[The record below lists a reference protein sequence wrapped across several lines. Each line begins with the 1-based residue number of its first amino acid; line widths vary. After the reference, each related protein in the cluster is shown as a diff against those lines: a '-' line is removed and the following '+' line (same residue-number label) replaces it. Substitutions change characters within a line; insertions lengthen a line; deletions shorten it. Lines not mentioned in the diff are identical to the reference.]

1 MAVNINVKLNADDS
15 SVKKKLS
22 ELGKLA
28 KKGLNFG
35 GGKDGT
41 PSSSGKPNEF
51 SKFEKAMN
59 RLSKAI
65 EKETKAIE
73 KQGKAK
79 YAWEKAKFV
88 GGKVG
93 RFAGAAAEGFH
104 TGASLSRRATS
115 GHSEFT
121 SGGFMNAAQDKISA
135 VQDTYSKAKEGYGS
149 IKDAY
154 KGQKEIKDEHGN
166 VTQAGRKGGIAAAAV
181 AGIPVVGGVIGAV
194 VGGILN
200 QINDMGKEYVSTM
213 RTQQG
218 TIGATGGYVG
228 GYDKNTKLGNPY
240 FANAQMA
247 QAQVSFNR
255 TQGAFGNKSILKDSN
270 TAAFAAQQNIGIA
283 QYTEQLGQLKENDE
297 SVSTNFLRGA
307 ADINKMTGLKQG
319 QFVAKLAQYSTS
331 MKEAGYNTEGVKQF
345 ASLTG
350 GLAQAGMKGERAFTV
365 GQTLNEDVRKGVGG
379 GVMSK
384 LALAKL
390 MSSGKGDYFEMSQ
403 LMEEEGLGNKDVREA
418 YGESL
423 DMFDPK
429 IRGQIMK
436 GQATR
441 KESGLLTGNALQ
453 SKITED
459 TSGVKAGGSSALA
472 IENARMSMITQK
484 GGIGEKSA
492 KLSHTMAADSLALF
506 EQLNKNKTL
515 DKVVDALGVMEKGV
529 FTGIDASL
537 KKMTEYFDAFEKG
550 DLMKKMGQDLK
561 EGFGSIF

>member
-1 MAVNINVKLNADDS
+1 
-15 SVKKKLS
+15 
-22 ELGKLA
+22 
-28 KKGLNFG
+28 
-35 GGKDGT
+35 
-41 PSSSGKPNEF
+41 
-51 SKFEKAMN
+51 
-59 RLSKAI
+59 
-65 EKETKAIE
+65 
-73 KQGKAK
+73 
-79 YAWEKAKFV
+79 
-88 GGKVG
+88 
-93 RFAGAAAEGFH
+93 
-104 TGASLSRRATS
+104 
-115 GHSEFT
+115 
-121 SGGFMNAAQDKISA
+121 
-135 VQDTYSKAKEGYGS
+135 
-149 IKDAY
+149 
-154 KGQKEIKDEHGN
+154 
-166 VTQAGRKGGIAAAAV
+166 
-181 AGIPVVGGVIGAV
+181 
-194 VGGILN
+194 
-200 QINDMGKEYVSTM
+200 
-213 RTQQG
+213 
-218 TIGATGGYVG
+218 
-228 GYDKNTKLGNPY
+228 
-240 FANAQMA
+240 
-247 QAQVSFNR
+247 
-255 TQGAFGNKSILKDSN
+255 
-270 TAAFAAQQNIGIA
+270 
-283 QYTEQLGQLKENDE
+283 
-297 SVSTNFLRGA
+297 
-307 ADINKMTGLKQG
+307 MTGLKQG

-515 DKVVDALGVMEKGV
+515 DKVVDARKPTPEQRQKQKLIVAFQMLYLGSPMFFYGDEAGMWGANDPDCRKPMVWSEKKY
-529 FTGIDASL
+529 DAETFNPDQS
-537 KKMTEYFDAFEKG
+537 KHSPDEVIFD
-550 DLMKKMGQDLK
+550 QDLFDWYRK
-561 EGFGSIF
+561 FIGLRQQYKSIKLGSYSTLTTDDEKKLYAFSRKLGNEEVIVIVNRSDKSLLFTHPELSKQKYKNLFTHLSVVKQINVNAMDVVVLGNK